1 MAQESPRED
10 LSFGNVAIE
19 KGYVTEEQIREAL
32 EIQSKL
38 RSMGVR
44 PKRLGEV
51 LLERSYITQQQSED
65 ILAAQR
71 AQDEKRRI
79 PGYEITS
86 VLGRGGMGTVYHAIQ
101 KSMNRAVA
109 LKVLASRH
117 ARNRN
122 FIERFV
128 REARAVAK
136 LNHENI
142 VAGIDVGEANGLYYF
157 AMEFVEGET
166 VADMIQRKG
175 AIPEGRAVEIT
186 LQVARALEHAHRN
199 NLVHRD
205 VKPQN
210 IIVTP
215 KGIAKLCDL
224 GLAKTEDSEAHITR
238 LGVSVGTPHYI
249 SPEQAKGS
257 VDVDIRSDIYSLGA
271 TLYHMVVG
279 EVPFVGSSPMVV
291 MTKHL
296 TSALPFPSDKNRAV
310 SVNLSKVICKAM
322 EKAAEDRYQTPD
334 ELIGDLERVS
344 EGLPPALAGR
354 KKGSGRLARESRKK
368 PSSRREPVAVAPRRR
383 SVRRGRRE
391 DRRERSGSGRY
402 GGRRGGVASIGRM
415 SSVSVH
421 AHHENVMLVVFIIV
435 VIFMFAFA
443 MLMGYVSTGEKIIEK
458 IDFGKLEVEKKHLAA
473 SKALG
478 QAKAFDRA
486 NPYDDKEVI
495 AAKYDEVIARFPG
508 TEAAQE
514 AARLRAEVMERRR

>member
-1 MAQESPRED
+1 
-10 LSFGNVAIE
+10 
-19 KGYVTEEQIREAL
+19 
-32 EIQSKL
+32 
-38 RSMGVR
+38 
-44 PKRLGEV
+44 
-51 LLERSYITQQQSED
+51 
-65 ILAAQR
+65 
-71 AQDEKRRI
+71 
-79 PGYEITS
+79 
-86 VLGRGGMGTVYHAIQ
+86 MGTVYRAMQ
-101 KSMNRAVA
+101 KSMNRLVA

-117 ARNRN
+117 ARNRD

-166 VADMIQRKG
+166 VADMILRKG
-175 AIPEGRAVEIT
+175 TIPEGRAVEIV
-186 LQVARALEHAHRN
+186 LQVAQALEHAHQN

-205 VKPQN
+205 IKPQN

-238 LGVSVGTPHYI
+238 LGVSLGTPHYI

-296 TSALPFPSDKNRAV
+296 TSELPFPSDKNRAV
-310 SVNLSKVICKAM
+310 SVNLSKVICMAM
-322 EKAAEDRYQTPD
+322 EKPVENRYQTP
-334 ELIGDLERVS
+334 EEFISDLERVS

-354 KKGSGRLARESRKK
+354 GKGSGRLARESKRR
-368 PSSRREPVAVAPRRR
+368 PSSRRAPVAAAPRRR
-383 SVRRGRRE
+383 SGRRGRRE
-391 DRRERSGSGRY
+391 DRRERSGGSRYGSGR
-402 GGRRGGVASIGRM
+402 GGGLAPVGRM
-415 SSVSVH
+415 SLVRAH
-421 AHHENVMLVVFIIV
+421 THHENVMLVVFIIV

-458 IDFGKLEVEKKHLAA
+458 IDFGKLEVEKRHLAA

-478 QAKAFDRA
+478 QARQFDRA
-486 NPYDDKEVI
+486 NPYEDKEVV
-495 AAKYDEVIARFPG
+495 AARYDEVIMKYPG

>member
-1 MAQESPRED
+1 MAPENPKED
-10 LSFGNVAIE
+10 LSFGHVAVD
-19 KGYVTEEQIREAL
+19 KGYVTEEQVREAL

-38 RSMGVR
+38 RSMGIR

-51 LLERSYITQQQSED
+51 LLERAYITREQSED
-65 ILAAQR
+65 ILAAQK
-71 AQDEKRRI
+71 ALDEKRSI
-79 PGYEITS
+79 PGYEITG
-86 VLGRGGMGTVYHAIQ
+86 VLGRGGMGTVYRAMQ
-101 KSMNRAVA
+101 TSMNRPVA

-117 ARNRN
+117 ARNRS

-142 VAGIDVGEANGLYYF
+142 VAGIDVGEADGLYYF

-166 VADMIQRKG
+166 VADMIARKG
-175 AIPEGRAVEIT
+175 ALPESRAVEIV
-186 LQVARALEHAHRN
+186 LQMARALQHAHRN

-205 VKPQN
+205 IKPQN

-238 LGVSVGTPHYI
+238 MGVSVGTPHYI

-296 TSALPFPSDKNRAV
+296 SSPLPFPSEKNRAV
-310 SVNLSKVICKAM
+310 SVNLSRVICKMM
-322 EKAAEDRYQTPD
+322 EKPVEERYQTPD
-334 ELIGDLERVS
+334 EVLGDLQRVS

-354 KKGSGRLARESRKK
+354 RKSSARLARESRRR
-368 PSSRREPVAVAPRRR
+368 PGSRVALAVAPSRRR
-383 SVRRGRRE
+383 SGRRSRRDE
-391 DRRERSGSGRY
+391 GRERSGSGRY
-402 GGRRGGVASIGRM
+402 GPGRGGMAPAARA
-415 SSVSVH
+415 SSVRVH
-421 AHHENVMLVVFIIV
+421 THHENVMLVVFIV
-435 VIFMFAFA
+435 AVIFMFAFA
-443 MLMGYVSTGEKIIEK
+443 MLMGYVSSGEAIIEK
-458 IDFGKLEVEKKHLAA
+458 IDFGKYEVEKKHLAA

-478 QAKAFDRA
+478 QARAFDRA
-486 NPYDDKEVI
+486 NPYDDKEVV
-495 AAKYDEVIARFPG
+495 AAKYQEVVDRFPG
-508 TEAAQE
+508 TEAAGE
-514 AARLRAEVMERRR
+514 AARLRDQAMGRRR